1 MESDIF
7 HDGTIYTGSA
17 GLGMFYLMCSL
28 NKSDDHELLK
38 VGIKYTLMSITYII
52 NISVCKK

>member
-38 VGIKYTLMSITYII
+38 VGISTLYIH
-52 NISVCKK
+52 